1 LSLFFLVSLA
11 PQRGVGAALR
21 ASVWVNPAGTPAPP
35 GAAQPTH
42 VIRSIAGLSDV
53 IDALL
58 EWGARCGCEAPD
70 MREAGRWVPGSADFE
85 EYWRDGVAR
94 RAEAR
99 ASGETDPIYS
109 VWVWDP
115 IVAPT

>member
-1 LSLFFLVSLA
+1 VSRANAPLTRPPRRTSLFFLVSRA
-11 PQRGVGAALR
+11 PQGGVGAALR

-58 EWGARCGCEAPD
+58 GEDA
-70 MREAGRWVPGSADFE
+70 
-85 EYWRDGVAR
+85 
-94 RAEAR
+94 AE
-99 ASGETDPIYS
+99 T
-109 VWVWDP
+109 
-115 IVAPT
+115 

>member
-11 PQRGVGAALR
+11 PQGGVGAALR

-35 GAAQPTH
+35 DAAQPTH

-58 EWGARCGCEAPD
+58 GEDA
-70 MREAGRWVPGSADFE
+70 
-85 EYWRDGVAR
+85 
-94 RAEAR
+94 AE
-99 ASGETDPIYS
+99 T
-109 VWVWDP
+109 
-115 IVAPT
+115 